1 MSEEEEVALETFE
14 KVAAQ
19 TSTLSPRDIRDIRA
33 LFTVYADG
41 AADVDP
47 RTATHIMSL
56 LGFKNEGQFPQA
68 MGRVDFQI
76 LLTEVCQRRRTELS
90 TEDQLR
96 HCFRMMDPHESGAA
110 NVAMLKDF
118 LLGIG
123 AELSDEDAAL
133 LTDLMANA
141 LPDRFRE
148 HEFVRFMMS
157 TGAATL
163 RKVAEN
169 EKKRRSRVTSQR
181 RKQQQKREAA
191 SHSSTNA
198 GKTVDAPH
206 A

>member
-1 MSEEEEVALETFE
+1 
-14 KVAAQ
+14 
-19 TSTLSPRDIRDIRA
+19 
-33 LFTVYADG
+33 
-41 AADVDP
+41 
-47 RTATHIMSL
+47 MSL

-68 MGRVDFQI
+68 MGRVDFQM

-110 NVAMLKDF
+110 NVAMLREF

-163 RKVAEN
+163 RKVSER
-169 EKKRRSRVTSQR
+169 EKKRRLSSHRRMSRM
-181 RKQQQKREAA
+181 QQQKREAA
-191 SHSSTNA
+191 NRGSTDA
-198 GKTVDAPH
+198 GKTVDAQQ